1 MTTRV
6 IMNTS
11 RPNGSGGTYK
21 AGVEY
26 DLADDLAELWRG
38 QGICRR
44 TSVRSEQTGAVVAAT
59 AGNFPDAPAQNKRI
73 PLEVVMDSAQG
84 VGIQGGALRL
94 GLANSA
100 WQIIA
105 AHQTAGVPTII
116 TAFSDST
123 GGNSGTGGDFAGT
136 TTRFLRRLCDTI
148 AARFPAAR
156 VRARYWDDTGKAWP
170 ALTTVSAGTGGAD
183 VIVNIGFVSGSRL
196 EYIAGDRWP
205 ALTAMPW
212 DVAIINHG
220 FNYTLSTWPTTE
232 SLVAAMSATVEQ
244 ILATCPDAL
253 TIIVAQAPGSASAN
267 APMAAAAKQLAAE
280 LGCPVADAYS
290 RFVAAGNVAGLYL
303 DTQHQTDSGDALIL
317 PALLDAMDVP
327 ALPAES
333 GLVRKVMP
341 ETLNATF
348 LLGSANAVPTGYTGS
363 NVTVTDVTTAGLFES
378 GTRALK
384 LARTA
389 NGSPSNMYYNV
400 TGAELAAILGKTV
413 TFCVKQNI
421 PATAPT
427 GSGRIGIEP
436 RNAGGIITASKVTS
450 AAAADGRGRL
460 RWYSQ
465 ATTIPADA
473 TSVRLYLYADAS
485 NAVDASETT
494 VDRAFLVLG
503 DRVRDFL
510 IEA

>member
-1 MTTRV
+1 MSDYLNSQNTRLMDPATPGLLDGDTV
-6 IMNTS
+6 TLA
-11 RPNGSGGTYK
+11 NGAKFVLVSGSWEPLGLGSASKQQLVT
-21 AGVEY
+21 ASS
-26 DLADDLAELWRG
+26 
-38 QGICRR
+38 
-44 TSVRSEQTGAVVAAT
+44 SVRG
-59 AGNFPDAPAQNKRI
+59 
-73 PLEVVMDSAQG
+73 L
-84 VGIQGGALRL
+84 GIQAGGAARI
-94 GLANSA
+94 GLSSSA
-100 WQIIA
+100 WEIIGARQA
-105 AHQTAGVPTII
+105 AGIPTVI

-123 GGNSGTGGDFAGT
+123 GGNAGTGGDFVGT
-136 TTRFLRRLCDTI
+136 VTRFLRRLCDTI
-148 AARFPAAR
+148 ASRYPAAR
-156 VRARYWDDTGKAWP
+156 VRARYWDDVSKAWP

-196 EYIAGDRWP
+196 EYMAGDRWP

-212 DVAIINHG
+212 DIAIINHG
-220 FNYTLSTWPTTE
+220 FNYAIGTWPTTE

-244 ILATCPDAL
+244 ILAARPDAL
-253 TIIVAQAPGSASAN
+253 TIIVAQAPGSDSAN
-267 APMAAAAKQLAAE
+267 VPKAVAAKQLATE

-290 RFVAAGNVAGLYL
+290 QFVAAGNGAGLYL
-303 DTQHQTDSGDALIL
+303 DTQHQTDAGDTLIL
-317 PALLDAMDVP
+317 AALLDAMDVP

-341 ETLNATF
+341 ETTNATF
-348 LLGSANAVPTGYTGS
+348 LLGAANAIPTGYTGS
-363 NVTVTDVTTAGLFES
+363 NVTVTDVTTAGLFET

-389 NGSPSNMYYNV
+389 NGSPSNIYYNV

-413 TFCVKQNI
+413 TFCVKQNV

-436 RNAGGIITASKVTS
+436 RNAGGIITAAKVTS

-460 RWYSQ
+460 RWFSQ
-465 ATTIPADA
+465 STTIPADA
-473 TSVRLYLYADAS
+473 TSVRLYIHADAS

-503 DRVRDFL
+503 DRVREFL

>member
-1 MTTRV
+1 MTVEHVGPGGVSNSYGVRTTNSKV
-6 IMNTS
+6 VYENDNSYQDVFIPTGTVPVVATPS
-11 RPNGSGGTYK
+11 GSG
-21 AGVEY
+21 
-26 DLADDLAELWRG
+26 L
-38 QGICRR
+38 
-44 TSVRSEQTGAVVAAT
+44 
-59 AGNFPDAPAQNKRI
+59 
-73 PLEVVMDSAQG
+73 
-84 VGIQGGALRL
+84 GIQGGALRL
-94 GLANSA
+94 GLANNA
-100 WQIIA
+100 WQVIA
-105 AHQTAGVPTII
+105 ARQAAGVPTII

-123 GGNSGTGGDFAGT
+123 GGNSGTGGDFTGT
-136 TTRFLRRLCDTI
+136 TTRFLRRLCDKI
-148 AARFPAAR
+148 AERFPAAR

-196 EYIAGDRWP
+196 EYMAGDRWA
-205 ALTAMPW
+205 ALTAMRW
-212 DVAIINHG
+212 DIAIINHG
-220 FNYTLSTWPTTE
+220 YNYAVGTWPSTE

-244 ILATCPDAL
+244 ITAVAPDAL
-253 TIIVAQAPGSASAN
+253 TIFVAQAPGDALAN
-267 APMAAAAKQLAAE
+267 VPKVVATKALAAE
-280 LGCPVADAYS
+280 LGCPVADVYS
-290 RFVAAGNVAGLYL
+290 RFVAAGNGAELYL
-303 DTQHQTDSGDALIL
+303 DGVHQTDAGDALYQA
-317 PALLDAMDVP
+317 ALLTAFDVP
-327 ALPAES
+327 ALPPES

-341 ETLNATF
+341 ETTNATF

-384 LARTA
+384 LTRTA

-413 TFCVKQNI
+413 TFCAKQSI
-421 PATAPT
+421 PSAAPS

-436 RNAGGIITASKVTS
+436 RNAGGIITAAKVTS
-450 AAAADGRGRL
+450 AASTEGRGRM

-465 ATTIPADA
+465 STTIPADA

-485 NAVDASETT
+485 NAVDTSEVT

-510 IEA
+510 AEA

>member
-1 MTTRV
+1 MSEYDFLKGLQFSGTIDDMRKQYYGGTGKYKPV
-6 IMNTS
+6 VASIS
-11 RPNGSGGTYK
+11 GSG
-21 AGVEY
+21 
-26 DLADDLAELWRG
+26 L
-38 QGICRR
+38 
-44 TSVRSEQTGAVVAAT
+44 
-59 AGNFPDAPAQNKRI
+59 
-73 PLEVVMDSAQG
+73 
-84 VGIQGGALRL
+84 GIQAGGAARI
-94 GLANSA
+94 GLSSSA
-100 WQIIA
+100 WEIIRARQA
-105 AHQTAGVPTII
+105 AGIPTVI

-123 GGNSGTGGDFAGT
+123 GGNAGTGGDFVGT
-136 TTRFLRRLCDTI
+136 VTRFLRRLCDTI
-148 AARFPAAR
+148 ASRYPAAR
-156 VRARYWDDTGKAWP
+156 VRARYWDDVSKSWP

-196 EYIAGDRWP
+196 EYMAGDRWP

-212 DVAIINHG
+212 DIAIINHG
-220 FNYTLSTWPTTE
+220 FNYAVGTWPTTE

-244 ILATCPDAL
+244 ILAARPDAL
-253 TIIVAQAPGSASAN
+253 TIIVAQAPGSDSAN
-267 APMAAAAKQLAAE
+267 VPKAVAAKKLATE

-290 RFVAAGNVAGLYL
+290 RFVEAGNGAGLYL
-303 DTQHQTDSGDALIL
+303 DTQHQTDAGDALIL
-317 PALLDAMDVP
+317 AALLAAMDVP

-341 ETLNATF
+341 ETANATF

-363 NVTVTDVTTAGLFES
+363 NVTVADVTTAGLFET

-389 NGSPSNMYYNV
+389 NGSPSNIYYNV

-413 TFCVKQNI
+413 TFCVKQNV

-436 RNAGGIITASKVTS
+436 RNAGGIITAAKVTS

-460 RWYSQ
+460 RWFSQ
-465 ATTIPADA
+465 STTIPADA
-473 TSVRLYLYADAS
+473 TSVRLYIHADAS
-485 NAVDASETT
+485 NAVDTSETT